1 MKIFISWSGPRSKIV
16 AEALRKWIPR
26 VIQSVKP
33 WISSED
39 IYAGNRWNQE
49 IAIELEQSKFGIICL
64 TPENMNTP
72 WILFEA
78 GALAKT
84 INETL
89 VCPYLTK
96 LKSSE
101 INGPLTQFQA
111 VEDTK
116 EGTLNLMTSINRALN
131 ENVLDEQQLED
142 TFDRWWPD
150 LEETLNNLPESEI
163 DLVPERNEKEILD
176 EILERVRS
184 LGRWSENKIFYLST
198 PEKFKNI
205 KAWRMDPNI
214 LPDDYFNEY
223 LRSKLQEGK
232 LQEKFKE
239 DTKKSDD
246 DSEK

>member
-1 MKIFISWSGPRSKIV
+1 M
-16 AEALRKWIPR
+16 A
-26 VIQSVKP
+26 
-33 WISSED
+33 SED

-49 IAIELEQSKFGIICL
+49 IATELEQSKFGIICL

-72 WILFEA
+72 WILFGA

-89 VCPYLTK
+89 VCPYLIN

-116 EGTLNLMTSINRALN
+116 EGTLNLMTSINHALN
-131 ENVLDEQQLED
+131 ENVLDDQQLQD

-150 LEETLNNLPESEI
+150 LEEILNNLPESEI
-163 DLVPERNEKEILD
+163 NLVPERNEK

-184 LGRWSENKIFYLST
+184 LGRWHENKIFCSLE
-198 PEKFKNI
+198 PEKSKNI
-205 KAWRMDPNI
+205 KEWWMDSNI
-214 LPDDYFNEY
+214 IPADYFQKY
-223 LRSKLQEGK
+223 FQK
-232 LQEKFKE
+232 LQEKLKE
-239 DTKKSDD
+239 DIKKSEEDP
-246 DSEK
+246 EK